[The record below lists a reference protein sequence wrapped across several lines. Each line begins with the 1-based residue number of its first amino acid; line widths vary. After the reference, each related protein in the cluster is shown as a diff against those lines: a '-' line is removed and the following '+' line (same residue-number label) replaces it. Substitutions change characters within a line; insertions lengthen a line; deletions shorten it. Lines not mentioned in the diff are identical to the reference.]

1 MRLLSNR
8 MKTAFYTTAAVLVL
22 LGGLAVLDKNNDFS
36 LTQRENVHKFG
47 ATYMTMNNP
56 FFEVIN
62 ETIRATVE
70 SNGDI
75 LITRD
80 PALDADRQTQQIYD
94 LIDEGAEAI
103 FIAPVDF
110 EKIIPA
116 IEYGRE
122 KGVKIIFVDTEIYDA
137 SLADCTVVS
146 DNYHA
151 GVLCAEYLLDKKTE
165 GKILIFEHPTTKS
178 SNDRVEGFVDT
189 IEGNGN
195 YEIVDRLNYA
205 GQLEIAMPLMI
216 DELKKGVDFDVVFS
230 INDVGALGVMAAL
243 KDYGR
248 LDGISVLGVDG
259 APEAKSMIKERIMLA
274 TSAQYPSLIGQN
286 AVDQLYNMIEG
297 RPVEKKI
304 KVSVTLISEENINEF
319 STKGWQ

>member
-1 MRLLSNR
+1 MKLLLHR
-8 MKTAFYTTAAVLVL
+8 MKAVLYTLTVAVVF
-22 LGGLAVLDKNNDFS
+22 LGILVILDRNNDFS
-36 LTQRENVHKFG
+36 LTQTDSAHKFG

-62 ETIRATVE
+62 GTIRSNVE
-70 SNGDI
+70 SKGDI

-80 PALDADRQTQQIYD
+80 PALDAERQTKQIYE
-94 LIDEGAEAI
+94 LIDEGVEAI

-116 IEYGRE
+116 IKYGKK
-122 KGVKIIFVDTEIYDA
+122 KGVKIIFVDTEIYDE
-137 SLADCTVVS
+137 SLADCIVVS

-151 GVLCAEYLLDKKTE
+151 GVICGEYLLSKKSE
-165 GKILIFEHPTTKS
+165 GKVLIFEHPTTKS
-178 SNDRVEGFVDT
+178 SNDRVAGFIDT
-189 IEGNGN
+189 IKGNGN
-195 YEIVDRLNYA
+195 FQIMDRLNSE

-216 DELKKGVDFDVVFS
+216 NELKKGIEFDTVFS
-230 INDVGALGVMAAL
+230 INDVGALGIMAAL
-243 KDYGR
+243 KDYGN
-248 LDGISVLGVDG
+248 LEGVSVLGVDG

-274 TSAQYPSLIGQN
+274 TAAQYPSKIGQS

-297 RPVEKKI
+297 KNVEKKI
-304 KVSVTLISEENINEF
+304 VVPVDLISVENIDEF

>member
-1 MRLLSNR
+1 MRLLLNR
-8 MKTAFYTTAAVLVL
+8 MKTAFCTIAVVLVL
-22 LGGLAVLDKNNDFS
+22 FGALAVLDKNNDFS
-36 LTQRENVHKFG
+36 LAQRESAHKFG

-80 PALDADRQTQQIYD
+80 PALDAVRQTQQIYD
-94 LIDEGAEAI
+94 LIDEGVEAI

-122 KGVKIIFVDTEIYDA
+122 KGIKIIFVDTEIYDE
-137 SLADCTVVS
+137 SLADCIVVS

-151 GVLCAEYLLDKKTE
+151 GVLCAEYLMRKKAE

-178 SNDRVEGFVDT
+178 SNDRVEGFADT
-189 IEGNGN
+189 IEENGN
-195 YEIVDRLNYA
+195 FEIVDRLAYA

-216 DELKKGVDFDVVFS
+216 DELKKGTDFDVVFS

-243 KDYGR
+243 KDYGK
-248 LDGISVLGVDG
+248 LDDISVLGVDG
-259 APEAKSMIKERIMLA
+259 APEAKSMIKENIMLA
-274 TSAQYPSLIGQN
+274 TSAQYPSEIGQN
-286 AVDQLYNMIEG
+286 AVEQLYNMIEG

-304 KVSVTLISEENINEF
+304 KVSVNLISEENINEF

>member
-1 MRLLSNR
+1 M
-8 MKTAFYTTAAVLVL
+8 
-22 LGGLAVLDKNNDFS
+22 
-36 LTQRENVHKFG
+36 
-47 ATYMTMNNP
+47 
-56 FFEVIN
+56 
-62 ETIRATVE
+62 
-70 SNGDI
+70 
-75 LITRD
+75 
-80 PALDADRQTQQIYD
+80 
-94 LIDEGAEAI
+94 EAI

-122 KGVKIIFVDTEIYDA
+122 KGIRIIFVDTEIYDE
-137 SLADCTVVS
+137 SLADCIVVS

-151 GVLCAEYLLDKKTE
+151 GVLCAEYLLQKKGR
-165 GKILIFEHPTTKS
+165 GKLLIFEHPTTKS
-178 SNDRVEGFVDT
+178 SNDRVEGFVDM
-189 IEGNGN
+189 IEGNGSF
-195 YEIVDRLNYA
+195 EIVDRLDYA

-216 DELKKGVDFDVVFS
+216 DELKKDVDFDVVFC

-259 APEAKSMIKERIMLA
+259 APEAKAMIKEKIMLA
-274 TSAQYPSLIGQN
+274 TSVQYPSEIGQN
-286 AVDQLYNMIEG
+286 AVDQLYNMIDG

-304 KVSVTLISEENINEF
+304 KVSVNLISEENIDEF

>member
-1 MRLLSNR
+1 
-8 MKTAFYTTAAVLVL
+8 
-22 LGGLAVLDKNNDFS
+22 
-36 LTQRENVHKFG
+36 
-47 ATYMTMNNP
+47 MNNP

-62 ETIRATVE
+62 GTIRATVE

-80 PALDADRQTQQIYD
+80 PALDAERQTQQIYD
-94 LIDEGAEAI
+94 LIEEGVEAI

-122 KGVKIIFVDTEIYDA
+122 KGIRIIFVDTEIYDE

-151 GVLCAEYLLDKKTE
+151 GVLCAEYLLHKKAE

-178 SNDRVEGFVDT
+178 SNDRVEGFADT
-189 IEGNGN
+189 VEGNGN
-195 YEIVDRLNYA
+195 FEIVGRLDYA

-216 DELKKGVDFDVVFS
+216 EELKKGVDFDVVFS

-259 APEAKSMIKERIMLA
+259 APEAKSMIKEKIMLA
-274 TSAQYPSLIGQN
+274 TSAQYPSEIGQN
-286 AVDQLYNMIEG
+286 AVEQLYNMIEG

-304 KVSVTLISEENINEF
+304 KVPVNLISAENINEF

>member
-1 MRLLSNR
+1 MKFLSNPI
-8 MKTAFYTTAAVLVL
+8 KTVLYTIVAAAVFFAT
-22 LGGLAVLDKNNDFS
+22 LAILDRNNDFS
-36 LTQRENVHKFG
+36 LTQTESVHKFG

-62 ETIRATVE
+62 ETIRSTVE

-80 PALDADRQTQQIYD
+80 PALDADRQSQQIYE
-94 LIDEGAEAI
+94 LIDEGVEAI

-116 IEYGRE
+116 IEYGKE
-122 KGVKIIFVDTEIYDA
+122 KGVKIIFVDTEIYDE
-137 SLADCTVVS
+137 SLADCIVVS

-151 GVLCAEYLLDKKTE
+151 GVICAEYLLNKKAE
-165 GKILIFEHPTTKS
+165 GRVLIFEHPTTKS
-178 SNDRVEGFVDT
+178 SNDRVEGFVNT
-189 IEGNGN
+189 IMENGN
-195 YEIVDRLNYA
+195 FEIVDRLNSA

-216 DELKKGVDFDVVFS
+216 EELKKGTEFDIVFS

-274 TSAQYPSLIGQN
+274 TAAQYPSEIGQN

-297 RPVEKKI
+297 REVQKKI
-304 KVSVTLISEENINEF
+304 KVPVNLVSIENIDEF

>member
-1 MRLLSNR
+1 MKLLSNR
-8 MKTAFYTTAAVLVL
+8 IKTVLYTIAAAIVLF
-22 LGGLAVLDKNNDFS
+22 GALAILDENNDFS
-36 LTQRENVHKFG
+36 LTQTESAHKFG

-62 ETIRATVE
+62 ETIRSTVE
-70 SNGDI
+70 SKGDV

-80 PALDADRQTQQIYD
+80 PALDAVRQTQQIYE
-94 LIDEGAEAI
+94 LIDAGVEAI

-122 KGVKIIFVDTEIYDA
+122 KGIKIIFVDTEIYDE
-137 SLADCTVVS
+137 SLADCIVVS

-151 GVLCAEYLLDKKTE
+151 GVICAEYLLNKKPE
-165 GKILIFEHPTTKS
+165 GRVLIFEHSTAKS
-178 SNDRVEGFVDT
+178 SNDRVNGFVDT
-189 IEGNGN
+189 IEKNGN
-195 YEIVDRLNYA
+195 FEIVDRLEST

-216 DELKKGVDFDVVFS
+216 EELKKDTEFDVVFS
-230 INDVGALGVMAAL
+230 INDAGALGVMAAL

-259 APEAKSMIKERIMLA
+259 APEAKSMIKEGIMLA
-274 TSAQYPSLIGQN
+274 TAAQYPSEIGQN

-297 RPVEKKI
+297 RTVEKKI
-304 KVSVTLISEENINEF
+304 KVSVNLISKENINEF

>member
-1 MRLLSNR
+1 MRIRLNR
-8 MKTAFYTTAAVLVL
+8 MKTVVYTVAAAAVL
-22 LGGLAVLDKNNDFS
+22 LGVLAVLDKNNDFS
-36 LTQRENVHKFG
+36 LTQRESVHKFG

-80 PALDADRQTQQIYD
+80 PALDALRQTQQMYD
-94 LIDEGAEAI
+94 LIDEGVEAI
-103 FIAPVDF
+103 FLAPVDF

-122 KGVKIIFVDTEIYDA
+122 KGIKIILVDTEIYDE

-151 GVLCAEYLLDKKTE
+151 GVLCAEYLLQKKAE

-178 SNDRVEGFVDT
+178 SNDRVEGFADT
-189 IEGNGN
+189 IKGNKN
-195 YEIVDRLNYA
+195 FEIVDRLDDA

-216 DELKKGVDFDVVFS
+216 DELKKGTDFDVVFS

-248 LDGISVLGVDG
+248 LEGISVLGVDG
-259 APEAKSMIKERIMLA
+259 APEAKSMIKEKIMLA
-274 TSAQYPSLIGQN
+274 TSAQYPSEIGQN

-304 KVSVTLISEENINEF
+304 KVSVDLISEENIDEF

>member
-1 MRLLSNR
+1 MRHLFNR
-8 MKTAFYTTAAVLVL
+8 MKTVIYTTAAVSVL
-22 LGGLAVLDKNNDFS
+22 LGVLAILDKNNDFS

-80 PALDADRQTQQIYD
+80 PALDAVRQTQQIYD
-94 LIDEGAEAI
+94 LIDEGVEAI

-116 IEYGRE
+116 VEYGRK
-122 KGVKIIFVDTEIYDA
+122 KGIKIIFVDTEIYDE
-137 SLADCTVVS
+137 SLADCIVVS

-151 GVLCAEYLLDKKTE
+151 GVLCAEYLLQKEAE
-165 GKILIFEHPTTKS
+165 GKILIFEHSTTKS
-178 SNDRVEGFVDT
+178 SNDRVEGFADT
-189 IEGNGN
+189 IAGNGN
-195 YEIVDRLNYA
+195 FEIVDRLEYA

-216 DELKKGVDFDVVFS
+216 EELKKGEDFDTVFC

-248 LDGISVLGVDG
+248 LDDIAVLGVDG
-259 APEAKSMIKERIMLA
+259 APEAKAMIKEKIMLA
-274 TSAQYPSLIGQN
+274 TSAQYPSEIGQS

-297 RPVEKKI
+297 RPAQKKI
-304 KVSVTLISEENINEF
+304 KVSVNLISEENIDEF

>member
-1 MRLLSNR
+1 MKLLSNQV
-8 MKTAFYTTAAVLVL
+8 KTVLYTIAAAIILF
-22 LGGLAVLDKNNDFS
+22 GALAVLDRNKDLS
-36 LTQRENVHKFG
+36 LTQTESAHKFG

-56 FFEVIN
+56 FFEVID

-80 PALDADRQTQQIYD
+80 PALDAVRQTQQIYE
-94 LIDEGAEAI
+94 LIDEGVEAI

-122 KGVKIIFVDTEIYDA
+122 KGIKIILVDTEIYDE
-137 SLADCTVVS
+137 SLADCIVVS
-146 DNYHA
+146 DNYYA
-151 GVLCAEYLLDKKTE
+151 GVICAEYLLDRKTK
-165 GKILIFEHPTTKS
+165 GRVLIFEHSTTKS
-178 SNDRVEGFVDT
+178 SNDRVKGFVDT
-189 IEGNGN
+189 IEANGN
-195 YEIVDRLNYA
+195 FEIADRLESA

-216 DELKKGVDFDVVFS
+216 EELKKGTEFDVIFS
-230 INDVGALGVMAAL
+230 INDVGALGAMAAL

-259 APEAKSMIKERIMLA
+259 APEAKSMIKEGIMLA
-274 TSAQYPSLIGQN
+274 TAAQYPTEIGQN

-297 RPVEKKI
+297 KDVEKKI
-304 KVSVTLISEENINEF
+304 KVSVNLINIENIDGF